1 MNNIIN
7 LVKKE
12 FLTIDFLHPRY
23 LFLTIMAIAYSI
35 FIPRFITLSYYML
48 TMIIII
54 SSFYIDELSKGNYLT
69 YSLPVSKKEYIISK
83 YIFSLISILGIV
95 LLVSIGSFIGSTVC
109 SYLGFS
115 IGKAPLFS
123 FKITFLFGISICL
136 CMVGIIIPVIL
147 KFAYKNSATIFTMIM
162 LAISFSASS
171 LLDKLSQ
178 TISLNINNIAVI
190 AFAAS
195 FLLFFISFFISI
207 MLINKKEVL
216 N

>member
-1 MNNIIN
+1 
-7 LVKKE
+7 
-12 FLTIDFLHPRY
+12 
-23 LFLTIMAIAYSI
+23 
-35 FIPRFITLSYYML
+35 
-48 TMIIII
+48 
-54 SSFYIDELSKGNYLT
+54 
-69 YSLPVSKKEYIISK
+69 
-83 YIFSLISILGIV
+83 
-95 LLVSIGSFIGSTVC
+95 
-109 SYLGFS
+109 
-115 IGKAPLFS
+115 
-123 FKITFLFGISICL
+123 
-136 CMVGIIIPVIL
+136 MVGIIIPVIL

-207 MLINKKEVL
+207 ILINKKEIL